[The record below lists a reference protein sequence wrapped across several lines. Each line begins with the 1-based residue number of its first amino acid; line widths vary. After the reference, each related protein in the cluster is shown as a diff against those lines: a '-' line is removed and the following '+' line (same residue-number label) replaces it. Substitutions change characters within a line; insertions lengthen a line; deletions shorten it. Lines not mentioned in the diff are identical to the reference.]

1 MKNILKTFGLLLLS
15 GTAFVACDDY
25 LDRQPDEQ
33 LTAAQIFQKAKTTEQ
48 YLTNVYGYQSNYSDP
63 SGQILPWSCCDD
75 DGSIVFTGRNYSLI
89 NYDTWN
95 PNNDIYRS
103 QTYNNLY
110 KGIREANYF
119 MQHVFECPEMS
130 EIDKGYHYNEA
141 RFLRA
146 YYYSLLMSAYGPVFL
161 IGDDPVDFTQE
172 GLNERERNTW
182 EECINYV
189 ANELWETSKGLPDVW
204 TGETANYGR
213 ATKGAALAIRSRMLL
228 YSARKLFNGNDLYK
242 GVIDKYGNPLF
253 PTVYDEKKWETA
265 AQAAKDVIDLNIYGL
280 IGADGTDPYTSM
292 HDLYTKVGPV
302 NGVTERI
309 FSYLVTAYNWGVSTT
324 PRAARTRAYGS
335 YGPTQKLVDAF
346 AMANGRY
353 PITGYTNGDQAQPII
368 DPESGYSETGFS
380 TFTHPIYGDELKNTF
395 MMYLPRLC
403 EHCLNPACVATCP
416 SGAIYKRE
424 EDGIVLIDQD
434 KCRGWRM
441 CITGCPYKK
450 IYFNWKSG
458 KSEKCIFC
466 YPRIEAGMPT
476 VCSESCVGRIRYL
489 GVLLYD
495 ADAIENAASTE
506 NEKDLYQRQLDVFLD
521 PNDPKVIEQ
530 ALKDGIP
537 QSVIDA
543 AQQSPVYKM
552 AMDWKLALPLHPEY
566 RTLPMV
572 WYVPPLSPIQSAAD
586 AGELGSNGILPDVES
601 LRIPVQYLANLLT
614 AGDTQPVL
622 LALKRMLA
630 MRHFKRAE
638 TVDGVTDTR
647 ALEEVGL
654 TEAQAQEMYRYLAI
668 ANYEDRFVVPSSHR
682 ELAREAFP
690 EKNGCGFTFGDG
702 CHGSDSK
709 FNLFNSRRID
719 AMDVTSKTEPHS

>member
-95 PNNDIYRS
+95 PNNNIYRS

-265 AQAAKDVIDLNIYGL
+265 AQAAKDEGRS
-280 IGADGTDPYTSM
+280 GQRRHRTDF
-292 HDLYTKVGPV
+292 L
-302 NGVTERI
+302 
-309 FSYLVTAYNWGVSTT
+309 L
-324 PRAARTRAYGS
+324 
-335 YGPTQKLVDAF
+335 
-346 AMANGRY
+346 
-353 PITGYTNGDQAQPII
+353 
-368 DPESGYSETGFS
+368 SG
-380 TFTHPIYGDELKNTF
+380 H
-395 MMYLPRLC
+395 RL
-403 EHCLNPACVATCP
+403 
-416 SGAIYKRE
+416 
-424 EDGIVLIDQD
+424 
-434 KCRGWRM
+434 
-441 CITGCPYKK
+441 
-450 IYFNWKSG
+450 
-458 KSEKCIFC
+458 
-466 YPRIEAGMPT
+466 
-476 VCSESCVGRIRYL
+476 
-489 GVLLYD
+489 
-495 ADAIENAASTE
+495 
-506 NEKDLYQRQLDVFLD
+506 
-521 PNDPKVIEQ
+521 
-530 ALKDGIP
+530 
-537 QSVIDA
+537 
-543 AQQSPVYKM
+543 
-552 AMDWKLALPLHPEY
+552 
-566 RTLPMV
+566 
-572 WYVPPLSPIQSAAD
+572 
-586 AGELGSNGILPDVES
+586 
-601 LRIPVQYLANLLT
+601 
-614 AGDTQPVL
+614 
-622 LALKRMLA
+622 
-630 MRHFKRAE
+630 
-638 TVDGVTDTR
+638 
-647 ALEEVGL
+647 
-654 TEAQAQEMYRYLAI
+654 
-668 ANYEDRFVVPSSHR
+668 
-682 ELAREAFP
+682 
-690 EKNGCGFTFGDG
+690 
-702 CHGSDSK
+702 
-709 FNLFNSRRID
+709 
-719 AMDVTSKTEPHS
+719 

>member
-228 YSARKLFNGNDLYK
+228 YSARKLFNGNDLYE

-395 MMYLPRLC
+395 MMYQNREPRFYINVFWSGMTW
-403 EHCLNPACVATCP
+403 HSGNVKKTDMQFYNGGNSGYGATQQNYTAT
-416 SGAIYKRE
+416 GYLAHKF
-424 EDGIVLIDQD
+424 IDYTRDTATNGD
-434 KCRGWRM
+434 KYDIATWGYLDWP
-441 CITGCPYKK
+441 I
-450 IYFNWKSG
+450 
-458 KSEKCIFC
+458 
-466 YPRIEAGMPT
+466 
-476 VCSESCVGRIRYL
+476 IRYAEIL
-489 GVLLYD
+489 LNYVEALNEYDPGNPDILTYLNMVRKRAGVPDIDKVYPEAVGNQTQMRELIRRERHVELCYENLRYFDIRTWMTAETEHGDVYGMNVD
-495 ADAIENAASTE
+495 A
-506 NEKDLYQRQLDVFLD
+506 KDHK
-521 PNDPKVIEQ
+521 PNGDF
-530 ALKDGIP
+530 
-537 QSVIDA
+537 
-543 AQQSPVYKM
+543 
-552 AMDWKLALPLHPEY
+552 WK
-566 RTLPMV
+566 RTLCAHDSARDGHRKF
-572 WYVPPLSPIQSAAD
+572 SPR
-586 AGELGSNGILPDVES
+586 G
-601 LRIPVQYLANLLT
+601 YLFPISQEEMDRTNC
-614 AGDTQPVL
+614 TQ
-622 LALKRMLA
+622 
-630 MRHFKRAE
+630 
-638 TVDGVTDTR
+638 
-647 ALEEVGL
+647 
-654 TEAQAQEMYRYLAI
+654 
-668 ANYEDRFVVPSSHR
+668 NY
-682 ELAREAFP
+682 
-690 EKNGCGFTFGDG
+690 GW
-702 CHGSDSK
+702 
-709 FNLFNSRRID
+709 
-719 AMDVTSKTEPHS
+719 

>member
-172 GLNERERNTW
+172 GLNERDRTTW

-213 ATKGAALAIRSRMLL
+213 ATKGAALAIRSRMRLN
-228 YSARKLFNGNDLYK
+228 SARKLFNGNDLYK

-395 MMYLPRLC
+395 MMYQNREPRFYINVFWSGMTWHSGNVKKTDMQFYNGGNSGYGATQQNYTATGYLAHKFIDYTRDTATNGDKYDIATWGYLDWPIIRYA
-403 EHCLNPACVATCP
+403 EILLNYVEALNEYAPGNADIETYMNK
-416 SGAIYKRE
+416 IRE
-424 EDGIVLIDQD
+424 
-434 KCRGWRM
+434 RGGLGPVQSDLTQSQMREQ
-441 CITGCPYKK
+441 IRL
-450 IYFNWKSG
+450 
-458 KSEKCIFC
+458 ER
-466 YPRIEAGMPT
+466 RIELCFEQLRYFDTRRWLSAELTDAGPFYGMNVDAGNSFTDEAFYEKT
-476 VCSESCVGRIRYL
+476 VFETRVFRPEFYL
-489 GVLLYD
+489 
-495 ADAIENAASTE
+495 
-506 NEKDLYQRQLDVFLD
+506 F
-521 PNDPKVIEQ
+521 P
-530 ALKDGIP
+530 IP
-537 QSVIDA
+537 QSEINRA
-543 AQQSPVYKM
+543 PQ
-552 AMDWKLALPLHPEY
+552 
-566 RTLPMV
+566 
-572 WYVPPLSPIQSAAD
+572 I
-586 AGELGSNGILPDVES
+586 
-601 LRIPVQYLANLLT
+601 VQNP
-614 AGDTQPVL
+614 GW
-622 LALKRMLA
+622 
-630 MRHFKRAE
+630 
-638 TVDGVTDTR
+638 
-647 ALEEVGL
+647 
-654 TEAQAQEMYRYLAI
+654 
-668 ANYEDRFVVPSSHR
+668 
-682 ELAREAFP
+682 
-690 EKNGCGFTFGDG
+690 
-702 CHGSDSK
+702 
-709 FNLFNSRRID
+709 
-719 AMDVTSKTEPHS
+719 

>member
-95 PNNDIYRS
+95 PDNNIYRS

-265 AQAAKDVIDLNIYGL
+265 AQAAKDVIDMGIYGL
-280 IGADGTDPYTSM
+280 VGADGTDPYTSM

-309 FSYLVTAYNWGVSTT
+309 FTYLVNAYNWGVATT

-335 YGPTQKLVDAF
+335 YGPTLRHGQRPLSHHGIYERRPGSADHRSRIGIQRDGILDLHASDLRRRVEKHLHDVSEPRTALLHQRLLERHD
-346 AMANGRY
+346 MAQR
-353 PITGYTNGDQAQPII
+353 Q
-368 DPESGYSETGFS
+368 
-380 TFTHPIYGDELKNTF
+380 
-395 MMYLPRLC
+395 
-403 EHCLNPACVATCP
+403 
-416 SGAIYKRE
+416 RE
-424 EDGIVLIDQD
+424 ENRHAVLQRRKFGLRSHATELHSDGILGPQVHRLH
-434 KCRGWRM
+434 
-441 CITGCPYKK
+441 
-450 IYFNWKSG
+450 
-458 KSEKCIFC
+458 
-466 YPRIEAGMPT
+466 A
-476 VCSESCVGRIRYL
+476 RY
-489 GVLLYD
+489 
-495 ADAIENAASTE
+495 SH
-506 NEKDLYQRQLDVFLD
+506 QR
-521 PNDPKVIEQ
+521 
-530 ALKDGIP
+530 
-537 QSVIDA
+537 
-543 AQQSPVYKM
+543 
-552 AMDWKLALPLHPEY
+552 
-566 RTLPMV
+566 R
-572 WYVPPLSPIQSAAD
+572 
-586 AGELGSNGILPDVES
+586 
-601 LRIPVQYLANLLT
+601 
-614 AGDTQPVL
+614 
-622 LALKRMLA
+622 
-630 MRHFKRAE
+630 
-638 TVDGVTDTR
+638 
-647 ALEEVGL
+647 
-654 TEAQAQEMYRYLAI
+654 
-668 ANYEDRFVVPSSHR
+668 
-682 ELAREAFP
+682 
-690 EKNGCGFTFGDG
+690 
-702 CHGSDSK
+702 
-709 FNLFNSRRID
+709 
-719 AMDVTSKTEPHS
+719 

>member
-335 YGPTQKLVDAF
+335 QKLVDAF

-395 MMYLPRLC
+395 MMYQNREPRFYINVFWSGMTWHSGNVKKTDMQFYNGGNSGYGATQQNYTATGYLAHKFIDYTRDTATNGDKYDIATWGYLDWPIIRYA
-403 EHCLNPACVATCP
+403 EILLNYVEALNEYDPGNADIETYLNK
-416 SGAIYKRE
+416 IRE
-424 EDGIVLIDQD
+424 
-434 KCRGWRM
+434 RGGLGPVQSDLNQSQMREQ
-441 CITGCPYKK
+441 IRL
-450 IYFNWKSG
+450 
-458 KSEKCIFC
+458 ER
-466 YPRIEAGMPT
+466 RIELCFEQLRYFDTRRWLIADQTDGGPFYGMNVDAGNSFTDEAFYEKT
-476 VCSESCVGRIRYL
+476 VFETRVFRPEFYL
-489 GVLLYD
+489 
-495 ADAIENAASTE
+495 
-506 NEKDLYQRQLDVFLD
+506 F
-521 PNDPKVIEQ
+521 P
-530 ALKDGIP
+530 IP
-537 QSVIDA
+537 QSEINRDP
-543 AQQSPVYKM
+543 Q
-552 AMDWKLALPLHPEY
+552 
-566 RTLPMV
+566 
-572 WYVPPLSPIQSAAD
+572 I
-586 AGELGSNGILPDVES
+586 
-601 LRIPVQYLANLLT
+601 VQNP
-614 AGDTQPVL
+614 GW
-622 LALKRMLA
+622 
-630 MRHFKRAE
+630 
-638 TVDGVTDTR
+638 
-647 ALEEVGL
+647 
-654 TEAQAQEMYRYLAI
+654 
-668 ANYEDRFVVPSSHR
+668 
-682 ELAREAFP
+682 
-690 EKNGCGFTFGDG
+690 
-702 CHGSDSK
+702 
-709 FNLFNSRRID
+709 
-719 AMDVTSKTEPHS
+719 

>member
-395 MMYLPRLC
+395 MMYQNRDR
-403 EHCLNPACVATCP
+403 ASTSTS
-416 SGAIYKRE
+416 SGA
-424 EDGIVLIDQD
+424 
-434 KCRGWRM
+434 
-441 CITGCPYKK
+441 
-450 IYFNWKSG
+450 
-458 KSEKCIFC
+458 
-466 YPRIEAGMPT
+466 A
-476 VCSESCVGRIRYL
+476 
-489 GVLLYD
+489 
-495 ADAIENAASTE
+495 
-506 NEKDLYQRQLDVFLD
+506 
-521 PNDPKVIEQ
+521 
-530 ALKDGIP
+530 
-537 QSVIDA
+537 
-543 AQQSPVYKM
+543 
-552 AMDWKLALPLHPEY
+552 
-566 RTLPMV
+566 
-572 WYVPPLSPIQSAAD
+572 
-586 AGELGSNGILPDVES
+586 
-601 LRIPVQYLANLLT
+601 
-614 AGDTQPVL
+614 
-622 LALKRMLA
+622 
-630 MRHFKRAE
+630 
-638 TVDGVTDTR
+638 
-647 ALEEVGL
+647 
-654 TEAQAQEMYRYLAI
+654 
-668 ANYEDRFVVPSSHR
+668 
-682 ELAREAFP
+682 
-690 EKNGCGFTFGDG
+690 
-702 CHGSDSK
+702 
-709 FNLFNSRRID
+709 
-719 AMDVTSKTEPHS
+719 

>member
-1 MKNILKTFGLLLLS
+1 
-15 GTAFVACDDY
+15 
-25 LDRQPDEQ
+25 
-33 LTAAQIFQKAKTTEQ
+33 
-48 YLTNVYGYQSNYSDP
+48 
-63 SGQILPWSCCDD
+63 
-75 DGSIVFTGRNYSLI
+75 
-89 NYDTWN
+89 
-95 PNNDIYRS
+95 
-103 QTYNNLY
+103 
-110 KGIREANYF
+110 

-380 TFTHPIYGDELKNTF
+380 TFTHPIYGDELKT
-395 MMYLPRLC
+395 
-403 EHCLNPACVATCP
+403 P
-416 SGAIYKRE
+416 S
-424 EDGIVLIDQD
+424 
-434 KCRGWRM
+434 
-441 CITGCPYKK
+441 
-450 IYFNWKSG
+450 
-458 KSEKCIFC
+458 
-466 YPRIEAGMPT
+466 
-476 VCSESCVGRIRYL
+476 
-489 GVLLYD
+489 
-495 ADAIENAASTE
+495 
-506 NEKDLYQRQLDVFLD
+506 
-521 PNDPKVIEQ
+521 
-530 ALKDGIP
+530 
-537 QSVIDA
+537 
-543 AQQSPVYKM
+543 
-552 AMDWKLALPLHPEY
+552 
-566 RTLPMV
+566 
-572 WYVPPLSPIQSAAD
+572 
-586 AGELGSNGILPDVES
+586 
-601 LRIPVQYLANLLT
+601 
-614 AGDTQPVL
+614 
-622 LALKRMLA
+622 
-630 MRHFKRAE
+630 
-638 TVDGVTDTR
+638 
-647 ALEEVGL
+647 
-654 TEAQAQEMYRYLAI
+654 
-668 ANYEDRFVVPSSHR
+668 
-682 ELAREAFP
+682 
-690 EKNGCGFTFGDG
+690 
-702 CHGSDSK
+702 
-709 FNLFNSRRID
+709 
-719 AMDVTSKTEPHS
+719 

>member
-161 IGDDPVDFTQE
+161 IGDDPVDSTQE

-242 GVIDKYGNPLF
+242 GVIDKYGNQLF
-253 PTVYDEKKWETA
+253 PTV
-265 AQAAKDVIDLNIYGL
+265 
-280 IGADGTDPYTSM
+280 
-292 HDLYTKVGPV
+292 
-302 NGVTERI
+302 
-309 FSYLVTAYNWGVSTT
+309 
-324 PRAARTRAYGS
+324 
-335 YGPTQKLVDAF
+335 
-346 AMANGRY
+346 
-353 PITGYTNGDQAQPII
+353 
-368 DPESGYSETGFS
+368 YSETGFS

-395 MMYLPRLC
+395 MMYQNREPRFYINVFWSGMTW
-403 EHCLNPACVATCP
+403 HSGNVKKTDMQFYNGGNSGYGATQQNYTAT
-416 SGAIYKRE
+416 GYLAHKF
-424 EDGIVLIDQD
+424 IDYTRDTATNGD
-434 KCRGWRM
+434 KYDIATWGYLDWP
-441 CITGCPYKK
+441 I
-450 IYFNWKSG
+450 
-458 KSEKCIFC
+458 
-466 YPRIEAGMPT
+466 
-476 VCSESCVGRIRYL
+476 IRYAEIL
-489 GVLLYD
+489 LNYVEALNEYDPGNPDILTYLNMVRKRAGVPDIDKVYPEAVGNQTQMRELIRRERHVELCYENLRYFDIRTWMTAETEHGDVYGMNVD
-495 ADAIENAASTE
+495 A
-506 NEKDLYQRQLDVFLD
+506 KDHK
-521 PNDPKVIEQ
+521 PNGDF
-530 ALKDGIP
+530 
-537 QSVIDA
+537 
-543 AQQSPVYKM
+543 
-552 AMDWKLALPLHPEY
+552 WK
-566 RTLPMV
+566 RTLCAHDSARDGHRKF
-572 WYVPPLSPIQSAAD
+572 SPR
-586 AGELGSNGILPDVES
+586 G
-601 LRIPVQYLANLLT
+601 YLFPISQEEMDRTNC
-614 AGDTQPVL
+614 TQ
-622 LALKRMLA
+622 
-630 MRHFKRAE
+630 
-638 TVDGVTDTR
+638 
-647 ALEEVGL
+647 
-654 TEAQAQEMYRYLAI
+654 
-668 ANYEDRFVVPSSHR
+668 NY
-682 ELAREAFP
+682 
-690 EKNGCGFTFGDG
+690 GW
-702 CHGSDSK
+702 
-709 FNLFNSRRID
+709 
-719 AMDVTSKTEPHS
+719 